1 MELTGALFKPK
12 LEKIKKKRP
21 EKKSYISGNG
31 TFRLQRKEISYIFSK
46 ESLPYI
52 SGNGKGTFLYFR
64 KLLTFQ
70 EVTLRAQKKKKHP
83 PLKNSLYFGKYN
95 FLATSLKNFLYFRRN
110 FQSLKKTSKKSAL
123 KKFLVSYVFTI
134 FKAVKHRKIPCE
146 AKIQHIFYGSRWWL
160 GQERFDIR
168 WKLILWRFSSPS
180 GVW

>member
-12 LEKIKKKRP
+12 LEKIKKKNAPKKNLIFREMELSGCNVKKFLIFSQKKACLIFRET
-21 EKKSYISGNG
+21 EKELFYISGN
-31 TFRLQRKEISYIFSK
+31 
-46 ESLPYI
+46 
-52 SGNGKGTFLYFR
+52 FLHFK
-64 KLLTFQ
+64 KLLS
-70 EVTLRAQKKKKHP
+70 ELKKKKKHP

-146 AKIQHIFYGSRWWL
+146 AKIQHIFYGSR
-160 GQERFDIR
+160 
-168 WKLILWRFSSPS
+168 
-180 GVW
+180 

>member
-1 MELTGALFKPK
+1 MELKGALFKPK

-70 EVTLRAQKKKKHP
+70 EVTLRAQKKKETP
-83 PLKNSLYFGKYN
+83 TLE
-95 FLATSLKNFLYFRRN
+95 
-110 FQSLKKTSKKSAL
+110 
-123 KKFLVSYVFTI
+123 KFLI
-134 FKAVKHRKIPCE
+134 FWE
-146 AKIQHIFYGSRWWL
+146 IQLSSHKFKKLLIF
-160 GQERFDIR
+160 
-168 WKLILWRFSSPS
+168 
-180 GVW
+180 